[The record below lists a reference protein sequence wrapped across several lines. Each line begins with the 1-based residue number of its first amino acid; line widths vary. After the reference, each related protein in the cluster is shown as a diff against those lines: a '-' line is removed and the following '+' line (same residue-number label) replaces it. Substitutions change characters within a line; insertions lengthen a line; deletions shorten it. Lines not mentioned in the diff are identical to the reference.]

1 MGKYSEIIAATQAED
16 DQARA
21 RAAGITA
28 PQVEPDA
35 MGRAMRLADQ
45 RGLPPGV
52 VADNLPEYDQQQQLD
67 ALGDAASASPVLARW
82 LGDPNH
88 TALSKDD
95 TGVLGGLGRQF
106 NSGLLSAKETLPWL
120 PLPQS
125 ALDLDKERKAAAA
138 RGPQMMAS
146 PDPSWFS
153 ELVGKFQSGWE
164 QGKAASAITLDGI
177 NPVRYD
183 ETVARGLGYA
193 DAASGNA
200 ALLATSVADS
210 QRRAQA
216 ADVET
221 AATTAGFKEIA
232 DAEKTND
239 TGKIAR
245 AVVTNP
251 RAVMAVV
258 AQSLGNTAPQLALSA
273 AMPASRVVAG
283 VTAGTGS
290 FATEQGMTILDV
302 MGDAGVGT
310 SDPAAVSAFL
320 RNKPAMEKARQ
331 KALTRGVA
339 VGTFDALTAGFAGR
353 LIANSRRTAVSIG
366 GRVVGEAAVQAG
378 GGAAGEATAQLASEG
393 KITSQSD
400 IFLEAAAEM
409 PTFLAEGRGQ
419 IAEARRA
426 AMHNADRFDAHQEQ
440 RAISDLVNLASQSKT
455 RERSATRFE
464 SLIRDM
470 TSEGE
475 DTIYLSADG
484 AQRLFQS
491 ANSEG
496 GPDLG
501 GLVDSDALREAIAT
515 GGEVAIP
522 LAKYATLVTP
532 ELHAAVADQ
541 VRLQP
546 GGRHDLP
553 AVSSEEIQQAID
565 QGLAEAQQQDA
576 RENGPA
582 GQVYDD
588 VVGQLL
594 SRQDEQL
601 ARQNAS
607 VVQSVYRNLAERVGT
622 DAWTLYQQFKIR
634 IPGATTDTRARPRGV
649 DIDVDPFLD
658 ALRSG
663 KMPTDREIYGDTL
676 VSALHAAGGLRDSGG
691 ELANMDAAKARPG
704 LVNNLAGMSLDDAL
718 VWAYQEGFIT
728 QAPTNQQEGAYDAD
742 APDINTLLDMLA
754 QDLGGNPVYR
764 PAAMNAERAAFRD
777 SALGLQD
784 ELDQR
789 GIDLQQ
795 TDNATARQALG
806 YANRTLEQA
815 QPVESDGLD
824 YAVRDI
830 VRIPAGQAQENPAVA
845 LAKKLAS
852 DLNELMAS
860 DPETAN
866 LYRARN
872 RARAAAN
879 DAGWEGPAVAKV
891 DAAEEAFMSAPG
903 YDEFDRIDR
912 DLERAR
918 RESQDGPVRGTVPE
932 SKGTRTLVDQAIT
945 DGDLAKMLRGIAAQ
959 EGIDA
964 DQAALA
970 LRLAEI
976 TPQLNVTM
984 VAAPANSGAAGIY
997 NNATNEI
1004 WISQALPSVVLHE
1017 VLHGV
1022 TSAMMTSP
1030 TLRRSN
1036 ATVARAVAEFNDLL
1050 GAAQAHFAG
1059 METDGADVPAAL
1071 RATLQDPR
1079 GPLSNIKELLTYGMT
1094 DKRFQEWLATV
1105 PAPAGREES
1114 RTAWQWFKDAIAA
1127 MLGVTGQERTAL
1139 DALIESTGDLVDFAQ
1154 ENPSA
1159 VNFAQMSEASRL
1171 GRPITDAAALNQGGE
1186 KPRGAVTF
1194 EGVPGARVFKIEL
1207 LKGMDAST
1215 FMHEMGHVYLEV
1227 LNDLA
1232 ARDGAPAQIT
1242 NDMATLNAW
1251 LGREAGTAFTV
1262 DQHEQF
1268 ARGFEAYLREG
1279 KAPSSA
1285 LRRTFAAF
1293 KVWLTALYRSVR
1305 SLNVELTDDVRN
1317 VMDRI
1322 VASDAEIEDARA
1334 GQYQGA
1340 LIADGMAVGMTFEQ
1354 LQAYN
1359 EAVNTARADAEA
1371 TVAAEVLLAER
1382 REQQAWY
1389 NREKREVRA
1398 QVLEEV
1404 RNLPVYRAQRLLR
1417 NGKLPNGDLAPDEL
1431 RVKLSKDELLDKFG
1445 QSFLRNLVGMY
1456 SVEGGVRADE
1466 AATIYGFG
1474 SGRELIESLV
1484 NAPRLAD
1491 AVASET
1497 DARMKDRHPDPMT
1510 DGTLPDRAMIAAHR
1524 DRQADVMVREIRALE
1539 QHVNGRQV
1547 SQAAVIK
1554 GVARQIIQDKKLRHL
1569 QPATYRSA
1577 EARAG
1582 REAFEAAAKQDWGTA
1597 LAARRRQ
1604 LLNFELFRE
1613 AVRARDEAARTAK
1626 YLAKF
1631 GETKTRARLGKAGAD
1646 YLDQVDGL
1654 LDRFDFRKISDK
1666 AADRRS
1672 SLATWIEVQAQKGI
1686 DVNLPPKIMDEAFT
1700 IPYREMTVADLATLR
1715 DAIRS
1720 IDHLARLKGKLLLA
1734 GEVRDAAEV
1743 DAAMAASLSAAH
1755 AARPVSTGDRGPKDK
1770 LRQAFMQGRVIQ
1782 ATATDMAREL
1792 DGFKDQGAIW
1802 MNTVGVMRD
1811 AVNNRLNPALQQAQ
1825 DELAQVYVKHYSKA
1839 EIRGFSE
1846 RVPMPEV
1853 NGDLWS
1859 KSRLLGLALNW
1870 GNAGNREAILTQAR
1884 GRMSQ
1889 EQVGALLSKLDS
1901 RDWAFVEDVWR
1912 LIDSQWPAIAYAQK
1926 RRTGLVPE
1934 RVQASA
1940 FTVRTSDGK
1949 TLQIPG
1955 GYYPLKYESDSVKTM
1970 KDEADDFYNSIR
1982 TGRSAKAATRNGH
1995 TIERVGS
2002 GGRTV
2007 RLDTGVVQQH
2017 LRDVLRDVHLG
2028 DAVNYVHNV
2037 LNGQEFKE
2045 AVDSTGTQ
2053 EYRQALEVWLK
2064 DAAAGEIGPR
2074 VWHER
2079 AMRAARQN
2087 FTASVLTFKVTSAL
2101 LQLSGVVPT
2110 IVTIGQRHTMAGIS
2124 QYLGKPRAMTR
2135 YVREASPYMDSR
2147 LRTHIEAVQTVMDAE
2162 AGRFAAGKA
2171 ASIRFGYWMIG
2182 RVQGLVDTVTWL
2194 AAEQAGMAKF
2204 GNDVGRARAYADD
2217 VVTRAQGS
2225 GEFIDKSPLQRGTLG
2240 DNVRQTEWIKATT
2253 ALQGY
2258 MIAKG
2263 NLAYEQTRK
2272 ANLRNP
2278 RQAMKWA
2285 ADMVMLFS
2293 VEGLLTAALTAKLPK
2308 DDEDDG
2314 LLDDLGEF
2322 AIKDA
2327 LATFFG
2333 VIPGGGVLVD
2343 QFRGYDSSG
2352 VVAGAWR
2359 AYAELVEKLT
2369 PGEDGQVSLDKG
2381 VTKAAVSAAGVTLG
2395 LPSTQVNKTIDA
2407 IAARSDGRDV
2417 SPYEY
2422 LTGPKKEPK

>member
-1 MGKYSEIIAATQAED
+1 MSKYDGVIAEIQAED
-16 DQARA
+16 AKQRV
-21 RAAGITA
+21 RAAGVSG
-28 PQVEPDA
+28 PEVDPDA

-52 VADNLPEYDQQQQLD
+52 VADNLPEYDKQEQLD
-67 ALGDAASASPVLARW
+67 GLSDAASASPVLARW
-82 LGDPNH
+82 LGDPNQ
-88 TALSKDD
+88 TALAKDD
-95 TGVLGGLGRQF
+95 SGVLSSIGRRF
-106 NSGLLSAKETLPWL
+106 NSGLLAGREVAPWL

-125 ALDLDKERKAAAA
+125 ALDLEKERKAAAA

-153 ELVGKFQSGWE
+153 ELVGKYESGWH
-164 QGKAASAITLDGI
+164 QGKAGAAIMLDGI

-183 ETVARGLGYA
+183 ENVARGLGYP

-200 ALLATSVADS
+200 AMLATTVAAS
-210 QRRAQA
+210 QRKAQA

-221 AATTAGFKEIA
+221 AATTAGFQEIA
-232 DAEKTND
+232 DAEKTKD
-239 TGKIAR
+239 TGKIAL
-245 AVVTNP
+245 AVATNP

-258 AQSLGNTAPQLALSA
+258 AQSLGNTTPQLALSA
-273 AMPASRVVAG
+273 ALPASRLMAG
-283 VTAGTGS
+283 ITAGTGS

-302 MGDAGVGT
+302 MGDAKVET

-366 GRVVGEAAVQAG
+366 GRVAGEAAVQAG

-426 AMHNADRFDAHQEQ
+426 AMNNADRFDASQEQ
-440 RAISDLVNLASQSKT
+440 RSISDLVKMAAQSKT

-470 TSEGE
+470 TTEGE
-475 DTIYLSADG
+475 DTVYLSADG

-491 ANSEG
+491 AAGEDG
-496 GPDLG
+496 AAGLA
-501 GLVDSDALREAIAT
+501 GLVDADALREAIAT

-522 LAKYATLVTP
+522 LEKYATLVSP
-532 ELHAAVADQ
+532 ELHAQVADQ

-553 AVSSEEIQQAID
+553 PVSPEEIQDAITA
-565 QGLAEAQQQDA
+565 GLAEAQQQES

-594 SRQDEQL
+594 TRQDEKL

-622 DAWTLYQQFKIR
+622 DAWSLYQQFKIN
-634 IPGATTDTRARPRGV
+634 IPGATTDTRGRARGV

-658 ALRSG
+658 ALRSN
-663 KMPTDREIYGDTL
+663 KLPSDREVYGENL
-676 VSALHAAGGLRDSGG
+676 ASALHAAGGLRDSGG

-728 QAPTNQQEGAYDAD
+728 QAPTNQQEGDFDAD
-742 APDINTLLDMLA
+742 APDINTFLDMLA
-754 QDLGGNPVYR
+754 QDLGGNAVYR
-764 PAAMNAERAAFRD
+764 PGAMNAERASFRER
-777 SALGLQD
+777 AQGLQD

-795 TDNATARQALG
+795 VSNDAARRALG
-806 YANRTLEQA
+806 YVDPLYQGEQA
-815 QPVESDGLD
+815 QEF
-824 YAVRDI
+824 
-830 VRIPAGQAQENPAVA
+830 
-845 LAKKLAS
+845 
-852 DLNELMAS
+852 
-860 DPETAN
+860 TATTN
-866 LYRARN
+866 GGTFRLT
-872 RARAAAN
+872 
-879 DAGWEGPAVAKV
+879 
-891 DAAEEAFMSAPG
+891 
-903 YDEFDRIDR
+903 DER
-912 DLERAR
+912 
-918 RESQDGPVRGTVPE
+918 
-932 SKGTRTLVDQAIT
+932 
-945 DGDLAKMLRGIAAQ
+945 
-959 EGIDA
+959 
-964 DQAALA
+964 
-970 LRLAEI
+970 
-976 TPQLNVTM
+976 
-984 VAAPANSGAAGIY
+984 
-997 NNATNEI
+997 
-1004 WISQALPSVVLHE
+1004 
-1017 VLHGV
+1017 
-1022 TSAMMTSP
+1022 
-1030 TLRRSN
+1030 
-1036 ATVARAVAEFNDLL
+1036 
-1050 GAAQAHFAG
+1050 
-1059 METDGADVPAAL
+1059 
-1071 RATLQDPR
+1071 
-1079 GPLSNIKELLTYGMT
+1079 
-1094 DKRFQEWLATV
+1094 
-1105 PAPAGREES
+1105 APAGADFSEFGEVRIIEAFDGDDKVGQLLYANDGTPPTIEV
-1114 RTAWQWFKDAIAA
+1114 DADHRRKGIGTA
-1127 MLGVTGQERTAL
+1127 MLKLARQQGGVLGTAASGMRRDGGRPTYRTDDGQAFR
-1139 DALIESTGDLVDFAQ
+1139 
-1154 ENPSA
+1154 ENADESA
-1159 VNFAQMSEASRL
+1159 VT
-1171 GRPITDAAALNQGGE
+1171 ITPTAPPVPGLQLNQGGE
-1186 KPRGAVTF
+1186 NPRGSVTF
-1194 EGVPGARVFKIEL
+1194 EGGPGARVFNVEL

-1232 ARDGAPAQIT
+1232 ARDGAPAQIV
-1242 NDMATLNAW
+1242 NDMETLNTW
-1251 LGREAGTAFTV
+1251 LGREAGATFTV

-1293 KVWLTALYRSVR
+1293 KVWLTALYRSAR

-1340 LIADGMAVGMTFEQ
+1340 LITDAMAVGMSFEQ
-1354 LQAYN
+1354 FQAYN
-1359 EAVNTARADAEA
+1359 DAVRTAQADAEA
-1371 TVAAEVLLAER
+1371 TVVAEVLLAER

-1404 RNLPVYRAQRLLR
+1404 RNMPVYRAQRLLR
-1417 NGKLPNGDLAPDEL
+1417 NGKLPDGELAPDEL
-1431 RVKLSKDELLDKFG
+1431 RVKLSKDELLDKYG

-1466 AATIYGFG
+1466 AASLYGFG
-1474 SGRELIESLV
+1474 SGREMVDALV
-1484 NAPRLAD
+1484 NAPRLND
-1491 AVASET
+1491 AVAAET

-1510 DGTLPDRAMIAAHR
+1510 DGTLPDRAMVAAHR

-1547 SQAAVIK
+1547 SQAAVVK
-1554 GVARQIIQDKKLRHL
+1554 GVARQIIQGKKLRNL

-1582 REAFEAAAKQDWGTA
+1582 REAFEAAAKQDWPVA

-1613 AVRARDEAARTAK
+1613 AVRARDEAARSAK

-1631 GETKTRARLGKAGAD
+1631 SETKTRARLGKAGSD

-1686 DVNLPPKIMDEAFT
+1686 DVNLPSKIMDEAFT
-1700 IPYREMTVADLATLR
+1700 IPYREMTVSDLVALR
-1715 DAIRS
+1715 DAVRS

-1743 DAAMAASLSAAH
+1743 DAAMAASLSDSH
-1755 AARPVSTGDRGPKDK
+1755 VARAITTGDRTAKDK

-1825 DELAQVYVKHYSKA
+1825 DDLAKVYVKHYTKA
-1839 EIRGFSE
+1839 EIRAFSD

-1870 GNAGNREAILTQAR
+1870 GNVGNREAILTQAR
-1884 GRMSQ
+1884 ARMSQ
-1889 EQVGALLSKLDS
+1889 SQVNSLLSKLDS

-1912 LIDSQWPAIAYAQK
+1912 LIDAQWPAIAAAQK
-1926 RRTGLVPE
+1926 QRTGLVPE
-1934 RVQASA
+1934 RVQADP
-1940 FTVRTSDGK
+1940 FVVQTSDGK

-1970 KDEADDFYNSIR
+1970 KDEADEFYNSVR
-1982 TGRSAKAATRNGH
+1982 TGRSAKAATKNGH
-1995 TIERVGS
+1995 AIERVGS

-2007 RLDTGVVQQH
+2007 RMDTGVVQQH

-2037 LNGQEFKE
+2037 LNGQEFRE
-2045 AVDSTGTQ
+2045 AVDATGTQ

-2079 AMRAARQN
+2079 AMRSARQN

-2101 LQLSGVVPT
+2101 LQLSGVIPT
-2110 IVTIGQRHTMAGIS
+2110 TRVLGTKQTMDGIA
-2124 QYLGKPRAMTR
+2124 QYLNKPRAMTR
-2135 YVREASPYMDSR
+2135 YVRESSPYMDTR
-2147 LRTHIEAVQTVMDAE
+2147 LRTHIEAVQVVMDAE

-2194 AAEQAGMAKF
+2194 AAEQAGMARF
-2204 GNDVGRARAYADD
+2204 DNDVDRARAYADD

-2293 VEGLLTAALTAKLPK
+2293 IEGLLTAALTAKLPK

-2314 LLDDLGEF
+2314 LLDDLGEW

-2352 VVAGAWR
+2352 VVAGAWKS
-2359 AYAELVEKLT
+2359 YADLIERVT
-2369 PGEDGQVSLDKG
+2369 PGEDGEVNMDKG
-2381 VTKAAVSAAGVTLG
+2381 VVKAAVTASGVTLG
-2395 LPSTQVNKTIDA
+2395 LPSTQINKTIDA
-2407 IAARSDGRDV
+2407 IEARADGRDV

-2422 LTGPKKEPK
+2422 LTGPKKESK

>member
-1 MGKYSEIIAATQAED
+1 MADIW
-16 DQARA
+16 DQIEQNMRAVRVRGAGIDADKQDPEAMARA
-21 RAAGITA
+21 MK
-28 PQVEPDA
+28 V
-35 MGRAMRLADQ
+35 ADS
-45 RGLPPGV
+45 RGLPVGV
-52 VADNLPEYDQQQQLD
+52 VATNIGEYDRQQRLD
-67 ALGDAASASPVLARW
+67 ELQSAAEKSPVLARW

-88 TALSKDD
+88 TALAKDD
-95 TGVLGGLGRQF
+95 TSVLAGLGRQF

-153 ELVGKFQSGWE
+153 ELVGDWKRGWAT
-164 QGKAASAITLDGI
+164 GKQVEALRLGDLSIAYEGRSAYEAG
-177 NPVRYD
+177 VRADPSYTWD
-183 ETVARGLGYA
+183 QFKAEWQAGKIGQAQWEADRATPTSAVTERQFRKIGQA
-193 DAASGNA
+193 DATGDILPVVGAWV
-200 ALLATSVADS
+200 TS
-210 QRRAQA
+210 
-216 ADVET
+216 
-221 AATTAGFKEIA
+221 
-232 DAEKTND
+232 
-239 TGKIAR
+239 
-245 AVVTNP
+245 P
-251 RAVMAVV
+251 RAVMSTVV
-258 AQSLGNTAPQLALSA
+258 QSMGATAPQLLASA
-273 AMPASRVVAG
+273 SMPASRIMKALVAG
-283 VTAGTGS
+283 GGT
-290 FATEQGMTILDV
+290 FQTEHGFTILDV
-302 MGDAGVGT
+302 MKEHGVDLGN
-310 SDPAAVSAFL
+310 SGQVANFL
-320 RNKPAMEKARQ
+320 RDKQAMAEARSSAM
-331 KALTRGVA
+331 KRGVA
-339 VGTFDALTAGFAGR
+339 IATFDALTAGYAGR
-353 LIANSRRTAVSIG
+353 LIANSRRSVASVAT
-366 GRVVGEAAVQAG
+366 RVAGEGAIQAG
-378 GGAAGEATAQLASEG
+378 GGAVGETVAQLADKGRVESW
-393 KITSQSD
+393 SD
-400 IFLEAAAEM
+400 VVGEAVAEV
-409 PTFLAEGRGQ
+409 PTFLAEGRGH

-426 AMHNADRFDAHQEQ
+426 AMNNADRFDASQEQ
-440 RAISDLVNLASQSKT
+440 RSITDLVKLASQSRT

-470 TSEGE
+470 TTEGE
-475 DTIYLSADG
+475 DTVYLSADG

-491 ANSEG
+491 AAGEDGAAGLS
-496 GPDLG
+496 
-501 GLVDSDALREAIAT
+501 GLVDADALREAIAT

-522 LAKYATLVTP
+522 LEKYATLVSP
-532 ELHAAVADQ
+532 ELHAQVADQ

-553 AVSSEEIQQAID
+553 PVSPEEIQDAITA
-565 QGLAEAQQQDA
+565 GLAEAQQQES

-594 SRQDEQL
+594 TRQDEKL

-622 DAWTLYQQFKIR
+622 DAWSLYQQFKIN
-634 IPGATTDTRARPRGV
+634 IPGAATDTRGRARGV

-658 ALRSG
+658 ALRTG
-663 KMPTDREIYGDTL
+663 KLPSDREVYGENL
-676 VSALHAAGGLRDSGG
+676 ASALHSAGGLRDSGG
-691 ELANMDAAKARPG
+691 ELTNMDAAKARPG

-728 QAPTNQQEGAYDAD
+728 QAPTNQQEGAYDAA

-777 SALGLQD
+777 SAMGLQD

-806 YANRTLEQA
+806 YANRTLEQG
-815 QPVESDGLD
+815 QPVESDGVD
-824 YAVRDI
+824 YAVRDL
-830 VRIPAGQAQENPAVA
+830 VAGP
-845 LAKKLAS
+845 S
-852 DLNELMAS
+852 G
-860 DPETAN
+860 
-866 LYRARN
+866 R
-872 RARAAAN
+872 
-879 DAGWEGPAVAKV
+879 
-891 DAAEEAFMSAPG
+891 
-903 YDEFDRIDR
+903 
-912 DLERAR
+912 
-918 RESQDGPVRGTVPE
+918 PE
-932 SKGTRTLVDQAIT
+932 SAATRALVDQAVA
-945 DGDLAKMLRGIAAQ
+945 DGDLAKMLQGIAAQ

-976 TPQLNVTM
+976 TPDLNVTM
-984 VAAPANSGAAGIY
+984 VAAPANANAAGIY
-997 NNATNEI
+997 NNTTNEI
-1004 WISQALPSVVLHE
+1004 WIHQAVPSVVLHE

-1030 TLRRSN
+1030 TLRRAN
-1036 ATVARAVAEFNDLL
+1036 PTVARAVAEFNDLL

-1114 RTAWQWFKDAIAA
+1114 RTAWQWFKDAIAT

-1139 DALIESTGDLVDFAQ
+1139 DALIESTSDLVDFAQ
-1154 ENPSA
+1154 ANPRA
-1159 VNFAQMSEASRL
+1159 ANFAQMSEANRL
-1171 GRPITDAAALNQGGE
+1171 GVPITDAAALNQGGE

-1194 EGVPGARVFKIEL
+1194 EGVPGARVFNIEL

-1456 SVEGGVRADE
+1456 SVEGGVRGDE
-1466 AATIYGFG
+1466 AAAIYGFG

-1497 DARMKDRHPDPMT
+1497 EARMKDRHPDPMT

-1582 REAFEAAAKQDWGTA
+1582 HEAFEAAAKQDWGNA

-1743 DAAMAASLSAAH
+1743 DAAMAASLAAAH
-1755 AARPVSTGDRGPKDK
+1755 EARPITTGDRGPKDR

-1811 AVNNRLNPALQQAQ
+1811 AVNNRLNPALQQVQ

-1884 GRMSQ
+1884 ARMSQ
-1889 EQVGALLSKLDS
+1889 SQVNSLLSKLDS

-1912 LIDSQWPAIAYAQK
+1912 LIDAQWPARAEVQK

-1940 FTVRTSDGK
+1940 FTVKTSDGK

-1955 GYYPLKYESDSVKTM
+1955 GYYPLKYESDSVKSM
-1970 KDEADDFYNSIR
+1970 KEEAEDFFSSIR
-1982 TGRSAKAATRNGH
+1982 LGRAKAEVANSAG
-1995 TIERVGS
+1995 IERVGS

-2007 RLDTGVVQQH
+2007 RLDTGVIQQH
-2017 LRDVLRDVHLG
+2017 LRDEMRFVHLS

-2110 IVTIGQRHTMAGIS
+2110 IVTIGQGHTMAGIG

-2293 VEGLLTAALTAKLPK
+2293 VEGLLTAALTAKLPN
-2308 DDEDDG
+2308 DDDDDG
-2314 LLDDLGEF
+2314 LWDDLGEW

-2327 LATFFG
+2327 LSTFFG

-2359 AYAELVEKLT
+2359 AYAELLEKLT
-2369 PGEDGQVSLDKG
+2369 PGEDGEVNLDKG
-2381 VTKAAVSAAGVTLG
+2381 VAKAAVSAAGVTLG

-2407 IAARSDGRDV
+2407 IAARADGRDV

>member
-16 DQARA
+16 AQARA

-95 TGVLGGLGRQF
+95 TGVLAGLGRQF

-164 QGKAASAITLDGI
+164 QGKAGAGLLPMPDLGSASSRAI
-177 NPVRYD
+177 
-183 ETVARGLGYA
+183 EEQVARGLGYQ
-193 DAASGNA
+193 DAANYD
-200 ALLATSVADS
+200 ATRTAVYVADQ

-221 AATTAGFKEIA
+221 AATAAGFQEIA
-232 DAEKTND
+232 DAEKTKD

-302 MGDAGVGT
+302 MGDAGVET

-331 KALTRGVA
+331 KALARGVA

-366 GRVVGEAAVQAG
+366 GRVAGEAAVQAG

-455 RERSATRFE
+455 RDRSATRFE

-501 GLVDSDALREAIAT
+501 ALVDADALREAIAT

-728 QAPTNQQEGAYDAD
+728 QAPTNQQEGSYDAD
-742 APDINTLLDMLA
+742 APDINTLLDLLA

-777 SALGLQD
+777 RAQSLQD

-795 TDNATARQALG
+795 ADNATARQALG
-806 YANRTLEQA
+806 YANRTLEQG
-815 QPVESDGLD
+815 QPVEPDAVD
-824 YAVRDI
+824 YAVRDL
-830 VRIPAGQAQENPAVA
+830 VAGP
-845 LAKKLAS
+845 
-852 DLNELMAS
+852 
-860 DPETAN
+860 
-866 LYRARN
+866 
-872 RARAAAN
+872 
-879 DAGWEGPAVAKV
+879 
-891 DAAEEAFMSAPG
+891 
-903 YDEFDRIDR
+903 
-912 DLERAR
+912 
-918 RESQDGPVRGTVPE
+918 RGRPE
-932 SKGTRTLVDQAIT
+932 SAATRALVDQAVA
-945 DGDLAKMLRGIAAQ
+945 DGDLAKMLQGIATQ
-959 EGIDA
+959 EGIDS

-976 TPQLNVTM
+976 TPDLNVTM
-984 VAAPANSGAAGIY
+984 VAAPANANAAGIY
-997 NNATNEI
+997 NNTTNEI
-1004 WISQALPSVVLHE
+1004 WIHQAVPSVVLHE

-1105 PAPAGREES
+1105 PAPAGREEA

-1139 DALIESTGDLVDFAQ
+1139 DALIESTSDLVDFAQ
-1154 ENPSA
+1154 ANPRA
-1159 VNFAQMSEASRL
+1159 ANFAQMSEASRL
-1171 GRPITDAAALNQGGE
+1171 GRPITDAAALNQGGDN
-1186 KPRGAVTF
+1186 PRGAVTF
-1194 EGVPGARVFKIEL
+1194 EGVPGARVFNIEL

-1232 ARDGAPAQIT
+1232 ARDGAPAQIV
-1242 NDMATLNAW
+1242 NDMATLDAW
-1251 LGREAGTAFTV
+1251 LGREAGAAFTV

-1279 KAPSSA
+1279 LAPSSA

-1359 EAVNTARADAEA
+1359 EAVNAARADAEA

-1466 AATIYGFG
+1466 AAAIYGFG

-1577 EARAG
+1577 EAKAG
-1582 REAFEAAAKQDWGTA
+1582 REAFEAAAKQDWGSA

-1631 GETKTRARLGKAGAD
+1631 SETKTRARLGKAGAD

-1743 DAAMAASLSAAH
+1743 DAAMAASLAAAH
-1755 AARPVSTGDRGPKDK
+1755 ASRPVTTGDRGPKDK

-1825 DELAQVYVKHYSKA
+1825 DDLAKVYVKHYTKA

-1884 GRMSQ
+1884 GRMSP
-1889 EQVGALLSKLDS
+1889 EQVNALLSKLDS

-1912 LIDSQWPAIAYAQK
+1912 LIDAQWPAIAEAQK

-1940 FTVRTSDGK
+1940 FTVQTSDGK

-1982 TGRSAKAATRNGH
+1982 TGRTAKAATRNGH

-2079 AMRAARQN
+2079 AMRSARQN

-2101 LQLSGVVPT
+2101 LQLSGVIPT
-2110 IVTIGQRHTMAGIS
+2110 TRVLGTKQTMDGIS
-2124 QYLGKPRAMTR
+2124 QYLNKPRAMTR
-2135 YVREASPYMDSR
+2135 YVRESSPYMDTR

-2194 AAEQAGMAKF
+2194 AAEQAGMTKF
-2204 GNDVGRARAYADD
+2204 GNDVTRARAYADD

-2272 ANLRNP
+2272 TNLRNP

-2314 LLDDLGEF
+2314 IWDDLGEW

-2352 VVAGAWR
+2352 VVAGAWK
-2359 AYAELVEKLT
+2359 AYADLLQRVT
-2369 PGEDGQVSLDKG
+2369 PGEDGEVDMDKG
-2381 VTKAAVSAAGVTLG
+2381 VVKAAVTAGGVTLG
-2395 LPSTQVNKTIDA
+2395 IPSTQINKTIDA
-2407 IAARSDGRDV
+2407 IEARADGRDV

-2422 LTGPKKEPK
+2422 LTGPKKETNK

>member
-1 MGKYSEIIAATQAED
+1 MGKYSEIIAATHAED
-16 DQARA
+16 AQARA

-67 ALGDAASASPVLARW
+67 ALGDAASASPALARW

-95 TGVLGGLGRQF
+95 TGVLAGLGRQF

-164 QGKAASAITLDGI
+164 QGKAGAGLLPMPDLGSASSRAI
-177 NPVRYD
+177 
-183 ETVARGLGYA
+183 EEQVARGLGYQ
-193 DAASGNA
+193 DAANYD
-200 ALLATSVADS
+200 ATRTAVYVADQ

-221 AATTAGFKEIA
+221 AATAAGFQEIA
-232 DAEKTND
+232 DAEKTKD

-302 MGDAGVGT
+302 MGDAGVET

-331 KALTRGVA
+331 KALARGVA

-366 GRVVGEAAVQAG
+366 GRVAGEAAVQAG

-501 GLVDSDALREAIAT
+501 ALVDADALREAIAT

-806 YANRTLEQA
+806 YANRTLEQG
-815 QPVESDGLD
+815 QPVESDGVD
-824 YAVRDI
+824 YAVRDL
-830 VRIPAGQAQENPAVA
+830 VAGP
-845 LAKKLAS
+845 S
-852 DLNELMAS
+852 G
-860 DPETAN
+860 
-866 LYRARN
+866 R
-872 RARAAAN
+872 
-879 DAGWEGPAVAKV
+879 
-891 DAAEEAFMSAPG
+891 
-903 YDEFDRIDR
+903 
-912 DLERAR
+912 
-918 RESQDGPVRGTVPE
+918 PE
-932 SKGTRTLVDQAIT
+932 SAATRALVDQAVA
-945 DGDLAKMLRGIAAQ
+945 DGDLAKMLQGIAAQ

-976 TPQLNVTM
+976 TPDLNVTM
-984 VAAPANSGAAGIY
+984 VAAPANANAAGIY
-997 NNATNEI
+997 NNTTNEI
-1004 WISQALPSVVLHE
+1004 WIHQAVPSVVLHE

-1139 DALIESTGDLVDFAQ
+1139 DALIESTSDLVDFAQ
-1154 ENPSA
+1154 ANPRA
-1159 VNFAQMSEASRL
+1159 ANFAQMSEASRL
-1171 GRPITDAAALNQGGE
+1171 GRPITDAAALNQGGDN
-1186 KPRGAVTF
+1186 PRGAVTF
-1194 EGVPGARVFKIEL
+1194 EGVPGARVFNIEL

-1232 ARDGAPAQIT
+1232 ARDGAPAQIV

-1279 KAPSSA
+1279 RAPSSA

-1359 EAVNTARADAEA
+1359 EAVNAARADAEA

-1466 AATIYGFG
+1466 AAAIYGFG

-1577 EARAG
+1577 EAKAG
-1582 REAFEAAAKQDWGTA
+1582 REAFEAAAKQDWGNA

-1631 GETKTRARLGKAGAD
+1631 SETKTRARLGKAGAD

-1743 DAAMAASLSAAH
+1743 DAAMAASLAAAH
-1755 AARPVSTGDRGPKDK
+1755 AARPVTTGDRGPKDK

-1825 DELAQVYVKHYSKA
+1825 DDLAKVYVKHYTKA

-1884 GRMSQ
+1884 GRMST
-1889 EQVGALLSKLDS
+1889 EQVNALLSKLDS

-1912 LIDSQWPAIAYAQK
+1912 LIDAQWPAIAEAQK

-1940 FTVRTSDGK
+1940 FTVQTSDGK

-1982 TGRSAKAATRNGH
+1982 TGRTAKAATRNGH

-2045 AVDSTGTQ
+2045 AVDSTGMQ

-2110 IVTIGQRHTMAGIS
+2110 IVTIGQGHTMAGIG

-2204 GNDVGRARAYADD
+2204 GNDVARARAYADD

-2308 DDEDDG
+2308 DDDDDG
-2314 LLDDLGEF
+2314 LWDDLGEW

-2327 LATFFG
+2327 LSTFFG

-2359 AYAELVEKLT
+2359 AYAELLEKVT
-2369 PGEDGQVSLDKG
+2369 PGEDGEVNLDKG
-2381 VTKAAVSAAGVTLG
+2381 VAKAAVSAAGVTLG

-2407 IAARSDGRDV
+2407 IAARADGRDV

-2422 LTGPKKEPK
+2422 LTGPKKESK

>member
-21 RAAGITA
+21 RAAGVTA
-28 PQVEPDA
+28 PQVDPDA

-52 VADNLPEYDQQQQLD
+52 VADNLPEYDQQQQQD

-88 TALSKDD
+88 SALSKDD
-95 TGVLGGLGRQF
+95 TGVLAGLGRQF

-138 RGPQMMAS
+138 RGPEMRAS

-153 ELVGKFQSGWE
+153 EMVGKFQSGWY
-164 QGKAASAITLDGI
+164 QGKAGFGLIPLPNLGDANSRS
-177 NPVRYD
+177 V
-183 ETVARGLGYA
+183 EEQVARGLGYQS
-193 DAASGNA
+193 AAGYDTA
-200 ALLATSVADS
+200 RTSVYVADQS
-210 QRRAQA
+210 RRAQA

-221 AATTAGFKEIA
+221 AATTAGFQEIA
-232 DAEKTND
+232 DAEKTKD

-302 MGDAGVGT
+302 MGDAGVET

-331 KALTRGVA
+331 KALARGVA

-353 LIANSRRTAVSIG
+353 LIANSRRTAVSIT
-366 GRVVGEAAVQAG
+366 GRVAGEAAVQAG

-622 DAWTLYQQFKIR
+622 DAWTLYQQFKLR

-795 TDNATARQALG
+795 ADNATARQALG
-806 YANRTLEQA
+806 YANRTLEQG
-815 QPVESDGLD
+815 QPVESDGVD
-824 YAVRDI
+824 YAVRDL
-830 VRIPAGQAQENPAVA
+830 VAGP
-845 LAKKLAS
+845 S
-852 DLNELMAS
+852 G
-860 DPETAN
+860 
-866 LYRARN
+866 R
-872 RARAAAN
+872 
-879 DAGWEGPAVAKV
+879 
-891 DAAEEAFMSAPG
+891 
-903 YDEFDRIDR
+903 
-912 DLERAR
+912 
-918 RESQDGPVRGTVPE
+918 PE
-932 SKGTRTLVDQAIT
+932 SAATRALVDQAVA
-945 DGDLAKMLRGIAAQ
+945 DGDLAKMLQGIAAQ

-976 TPQLNVTM
+976 TPDLNVTM
-984 VAAPANSGAAGIY
+984 VAAPANANAAGIY

-1004 WISQALPSVVLHE
+1004 WIHQAVPSVVLHE

-1114 RTAWQWFKDAIAA
+1114 RTAWQWFKDAIAT

-1139 DALIESTGDLVDFAQ
+1139 DALIESTSDLVDFAQ
-1154 ENPSA
+1154 ANPRA
-1159 VNFAQMSEASRL
+1159 ANFAQMSEANRL
-1171 GRPITDAAALNQGGE
+1171 GAPITDAAALNQGGE

-1194 EGVPGARVFKIEL
+1194 EGVPGARVFNIEL

-1456 SVEGGVRADE
+1456 SVEGGVRGDE
-1466 AATIYGFG
+1466 AAAIYGFG

-1497 DARMKDRHPDPMT
+1497 EARMKDRHPDPMT

-1582 REAFEAAAKQDWGTA
+1582 REAFEAAAKQDWGNA

-1743 DAAMAASLSAAH
+1743 DAAMAASLAAAH
-1755 AARPVSTGDRGPKDK
+1755 EARPITTGDRGPKDR

-1884 GRMSQ
+1884 GRMSP
-1889 EQVGALLSKLDS
+1889 EQVNALLSKLDS

-1912 LIDSQWPAIAYAQK
+1912 LIDSQWPAIADAQK

-1940 FTVRTSDGK
+1940 FTVQTSDGK

-1982 TGRSAKAATRNGH
+1982 TGRTAKAATRNGH

-2110 IVTIGQRHTMAGIS
+2110 IVTIGQGHTMAGIG

-2293 VEGLLTAALTAKLPK
+2293 VEGLLTAALTAKLPN
-2308 DDEDDG
+2308 DDDDDG
-2314 LLDDLGEF
+2314 LWDDLGEW

-2327 LATFFG
+2327 LSTFFG

-2359 AYAELVEKLT
+2359 AYAELLEKLT
-2369 PGEDGQVSLDKG
+2369 PGEDGEVNLDKG
-2381 VTKAAVSAAGVTLG
+2381 VAKAAVSAAGVTLG

-2407 IAARSDGRDV
+2407 IAARADGRDV